1 MVSQILLHPYVYAQ
15 QRPILGY
22 AAKHDIVI
30 EAYSALTP
38 ITANPGGSLDAP
50 LNRIANR
57 LDATPDQVLL
67 AWVKAKGAVVVTTS
81 SKKSRL
87 EGYLRAGDL
96 ELTSED
102 VVALDKAGAQGTRQL
117 SAKTFIH
124 RLVVVFLLG
133 AVALGACGYLGIDV
147 L

>member
-1 MVSQILLHPYVYAQ
+1 VLETLVR
-15 QRPILGY
+15 RPIVFLLITFGS
-22 AAKHDIVI
+22 VV
-30 EAYSALTP
+30 SLT
-38 ITANPGGSLDAP
+38 
-50 LNRIANR
+50 
-57 LDATPDQVLL
+57 
-67 AWVKAKGAVVVTTS
+67 
-81 SKKSRL
+81 
-87 EGYLRAGDL
+87 